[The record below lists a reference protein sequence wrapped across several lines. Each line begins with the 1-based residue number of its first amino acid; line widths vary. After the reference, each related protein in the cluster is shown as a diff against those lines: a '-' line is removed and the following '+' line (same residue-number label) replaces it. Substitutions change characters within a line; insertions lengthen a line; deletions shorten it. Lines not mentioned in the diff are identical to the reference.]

1 MEHRYRIGTL
11 KDKEKLQKLALN
23 SYGQFKEVLTKE
35 NWNKMNSF
43 LTAENSYTDLLS
55 KSKCFVCEKRNEII
69 GMSYLVPRGN
79 PTHIFHKD
87 WSYIRMVG
95 VNSDYGGQG
104 IGKKLTYMC
113 IDFAKETNEK
123 IIALHTS
130 EFMNTARH
138 IYESIG
144 FEQIKELEP
153 IYGKKYWLYK
163 LEI

>member
-11 KDKEKLQKLALN
+11 EDKKKLQKLALN

-55 KSKCFVCEKRNEII
+55 KSKCFVCEKRDEII

-95 VNSDYGGQG
+95 VNSEYGGQG
-104 IGKKLTYMC
+104 IGKKLTHMC

-123 IIALHTS
+123 IVALHTS